1 MPVGLSRQRRVAY
14 LLPFR
19 PLAHSTDLSRM
30 TTPKEEDPSGPPTRI
45 LRALAREPRF
55 LMLLPGLFWG
65 GNAIVA
71 RSVTDHVPPIGLAFW
86 RWTVAAI
93 LILPLAWPHL
103 RRDLPVMVRHW
114 PTMLMLS
121 ALGVSTFNVFLYIAA
136 YTTTAINIVMLQT
149 AMPVIVVL
157 ATLLLYR
164 EMVTRLQAVGI
175 AISLAGTLTLI
186 SHGDPAVFA
195 SRDFNRGGRWML
207 AAVVAYAV
215 YTAVLRERP
224 AVHGLSFV
232 SATFAIG
239 AALLL
244 PFYIAEGLWSRPLP
258 LTEVSVLAIGYVAVF
273 ASILSYLAYNRTV
286 ELVGANTAG
295 LTAHLVPV
303 FGTLLAWVFLGERL
317 HAYHAAGIALIGLGV
332 WLATRKQAG

>member
-1 MPVGLSRQRRVAY
+1 
-14 LLPFR
+14 
-19 PLAHSTDLSRM
+19 
-30 TTPKEEDPSGPPTRI
+30 
-45 LRALAREPRF
+45 
-55 LMLLPGLFWG
+55 
-65 GNAIVA
+65 
-71 RSVTDHVPPIGLAFW
+71 
-86 RWTVAAI
+86 
-93 LILPLAWPHL
+93 
-103 RRDLPVMVRHW
+103 
-114 PTMLMLS
+114 
-121 ALGVSTFNVFLYIAA
+121 
-136 YTTTAINIVMLQT
+136 
-149 AMPVIVVL
+149 
-157 ATLLLYR
+157 
-164 EMVTRLQAVGI
+164 
-175 AISLAGTLTLI
+175 
-186 SHGDPAVFA
+186 
-195 SRDFNRGGRWML
+195 ML
-207 AAVVAYAV
+207 AAVVTYAV

-317 HAYHAAGIALIGLGV
+317 HAYHAAGIALIG
-332 WLATRKQAG
+332 WLAGYLLSTRVLFPAPPPPGDLHEVPDVRGMDLAAAREALAESELIGLAPLAAFLAVADHAGADPSDPIETRLAAAASYLKLRDHTPMQALELRLEAAQAERANASP